1 MKLHDMQSGKAAG
14 FNFSGV
20 RPEKLGATEYTLVTV
35 VTDKTG
41 SVTPF
46 AAELLAM
53 KRAVVDACRKSPRSA
68 YLLLRQV
75 EFDTAVDEVHGFLE
89 LADIDPASYQVPATG
104 GMTALYDAT
113 LAAVTATRAYG
124 QTLNDAEFGVNA
136 IVFVITDGDDN
147 ASRTA
152 TAKAIAREVAD
163 SVTSETLESLR
174 VVLIGI
180 NAAQYR
186 AQLKAFAAAAA
197 IDQYVDAGEATPA
210 RLAKLA
216 QFVAQSIAS
225 QSQSLGTGGPSQAL
239 VF

>member
-1 MKLHDMQSGKAAG
+1 MKLNDMQGGKAAG

-46 AAELLAM
+46 AADLLAM
-53 KRAVVDACRKSPRSA
+53 KRAVVEACRKSPRSA
-68 YLLLRQV
+68 YVLLRQV
-75 EFDTAVDEVHGFLE
+75 EFNTAVDEVHGFLE
-89 LADIDPASYQVPATG
+89 LKDIDPAQYQEPATG
-104 GMTALYDAT
+104 GATALYDAT
-113 LAAVTATRAYG
+113 FAAVTATRVYG
-124 QTLNDAEFGVNA
+124 KTLTDAEFGVNA
-136 IVFVITDGDDN
+136 IVFIITDGDDN
-147 ASRTA
+147 ASRTG
-152 TAKAIAREVAD
+152 TAKAIAREVAE
-163 SVTSETLESLR
+163 SVKSEALESIR

-180 NAAQYR
+180 NAGRYR
-186 AQLKAFAAAAA
+186 ATLQSFAAQAG
-197 IDQYVDAGEATPA
+197 IDQYVDVGDANAG

-216 QFVAQSIAS
+216 RFVSQSISS

>member
-1 MKLHDMQSGKAAG
+1 MKLNDMQSGKAAG

-20 RPEKLGATEYTLVTV
+20 RPDKLGATEYTLVTV

-53 KRAVVDACRKSPRSA
+53 KRAVVEACRRSPRSA

-89 LADIDPASYQVPATG
+89 LADIDPAGYQVPATG

-124 QTLNDAEFGVNA
+124 QTLTDAEFGVNA

-147 ASRTA
+147 ASRTG
-152 TAKAIAREVAD
+152 TAKGIARELAE
-163 SVTSETLESLR
+163 SIKSEALESIR
-174 VVLIGI
+174 VVLVGI
-180 NAAQYR
+180 NAARYR
-186 AQLKAFAAAAA
+186 SQLQSFAAAAG
-197 IDQYVDAGEATPA
+197 IGQYVDAGEATPG
-210 RLAKLA
+210 RLARLA

>member
-1 MKLHDMQSGKAAG
+1 MKLNDMQSGKAAG

-20 RPEKLGATEYTLVTV
+20 RPERLGATEYTLVTV

-41 SVTPF
+41 SVTAF

-75 EFDTAVDEVHGFLE
+75 EFNTLVDEVHGFLG
-89 LADIDPASYQVPATG
+89 LTDIDPASYQEPATG

-113 LAAVTATRAYG
+113 FAAVTATRAYG
-124 QTLNDAEFGVNA
+124 KTLTDADFGVNA

-147 ASRTA
+147 ASRIG
-152 TAKAIAREVAD
+152 TAKAIARELAD
-163 SVTSETLESLR
+163 SIKSEALESIR

-180 NAAQYR
+180 NAGQYR
-186 AQLKAFAAAAA
+186 VKLKSFAAAAG
-197 IDQYVDAGEATPA
+197 IDQYVDAGEATPG

-216 QFVAQSIAS
+216 QFVATSIAS
-225 QSQSLGTGGPSQAL
+225 QSQSLGTGGPSQGL